1 MCLSWTLIL
10 SGKAGSIVLQSSGA
24 PAGLLKKPTY
34 SVYFYSVYLLST
46 LAGHLSEQS
55 VYCGVVATLTGVS
68 GIIAQTLSVSL
79 VHSTTQAA
87 STA

>member
-10 SGKAGSIVLQSSGA
+10 SGQAGLIVLQSSGA
-24 PAGLLKKPTY
+24 PAGLLRKPTY
-34 SVYFYSVYLLST
+34 SAYLLST